1 MISKRETDA
10 EQRLFRIILTMAM
23 VLVTGKA
30 LVLGTAP
37 LDTLAVSDNDDIMR
51 FLSVRGWLNGQGWY
65 DMVQPRMVPPEGL
78 DLHWSRYVDLG
89 IALFIW
95 PLAQVVPLTVA
106 EQVALVAWPT
116 LLYLVLVAMTGLAGR
131 RLLGPIGGL
140 AAVMAVLLW
149 PPTGQAY
156 FMPAR
161 LDHHNVQILLT
172 TAMVLTLLLP
182 GRPAR
187 MGALGGLAGAGS
199 LAVGLEALPTVAL
212 AGLVTVAW
220 TVLARPGAA
229 RRMMGFS
236 LTLAGAG
243 ALLFA
248 GQVPP
253 ADWGRLQCDEL
264 SPPYLALA
272 GMGALVCA
280 LVALILPRLSNVA
293 ARAGVTVALAG
304 VGVWGVMPLIGPCLS
319 GPYGE
324 LPEAVQ
330 TLITTRITE
339 ARPALGPLLAG
350 DGMAFRFVFP
360 AFGGVA
366 LASLLW
372 LSGVMRRTLAAEV
385 ARPVGV
391 LLLIGWLGVIGSL
404 FQIRLVL
411 MGAAAIPLLTGF
423 ALSRLWHI
431 RQAGRGTAAAP
442 ALLAALALTLMAPAL
457 HGLLSSGARKQ
468 ASAAGRA
475 AMVNADSC
483 READILRTLADLSPG
498 VILSPSNLG
507 PPLLLTT
514 PHDVLAGPY
523 HRSAAAMADGALPFD
538 GGESELRAAL
548 RRTGADYLLLC
559 RDAAYG
565 DGTSF
570 ATKLAGGARAPGLQP
585 VTAGVDP
592 ALVMLRV
599 TR

>member
-1 MISKRETDA
+1 
-10 EQRLFRIILTMAM
+10 
-23 VLVTGKA
+23 
-30 LVLGTAP
+30 
-37 LDTLAVSDNDDIMR
+37 
-51 FLSVRGWLNGQGWY
+51 
-65 DMVQPRMVPPEGL
+65 
-78 DLHWSRYVDLG
+78 
-89 IALFIW
+89 
-95 PLAQVVPLTVA
+95 
-106 EQVALVAWPT
+106 
-116 LLYLVLVAMTGLAGR
+116 
-131 RLLGPIGGL
+131 
-140 AAVMAVLLW
+140 
-149 PPTGQAY
+149 
-156 FMPAR
+156 
-161 LDHHNVQILLT
+161 
-172 TAMVLTLLLP
+172 
-182 GRPAR
+182 
-187 MGALGGLAGAGS
+187 
-199 LAVGLEALPTVAL
+199 
-212 AGLVTVAW
+212 
-220 TVLARPGAA
+220 
-229 RRMMGFS
+229 
-236 LTLAGAG
+236 
-243 ALLFA
+243 
-248 GQVPP
+248 
-253 ADWGRLQCDEL
+253 LQCDEL

-280 LVALILPRLSNVA
+280 LVALILPRLPNVA

-457 HGLLSSGARKQ
+457 HGLLSPGAGKQ
-468 ASAAGRA
+468 ASAAGRPG
-475 AMVNADSC
+475 MVNADGC

-570 ATKLAGGARAPGLQP
+570 ATKLAGGARAPGLRP